1 MSITYSVVATI
12 VRLLNI
18 KKLFRMP
25 QKKIIAFATKQCN
38 KFKFDLNR
46 FKGYDCSIEEV
57 GGFSCIKLQ
66 AGPKPATKAVLQLY
80 GGGYITP
87 PDSRDFKLAKRIVDQ
102 TGSDVWLFLY
112 PLAIEH
118 RLDVTFEQCYK
129 LYQRMLECYAAEEIS
144 ILGFS
149 SGACLAIG
157 LGLYNNVQ
165 PEPLPMPRQ
174 IIAVSPGACPLSLCE
189 GYEATADDADL
200 IASLEKLSAE
210 DIITDYHYVSTIAP
224 VLSKGQKL
232 PAYMLNSCVGDFSH
246 FPKTYLY
253 YGSRECF
260 YACAPYFKEAFV
272 RYGVSYEIHV
282 GEGLCHC
289 YPLFRFFPEGRRAQD
304 EIIDRLK

>member
-1 MSITYSVVATI
+1 
-12 VRLLNI
+12 
-18 KKLFRMP
+18 
-25 QKKIIAFATKQCN
+25 
-38 KFKFDLNR
+38 
-46 FKGYDCSIEEV
+46 
-57 GGFSCIKLQ
+57 
-66 AGPKPATKAVLQLY
+66 
-80 GGGYITP
+80 
-87 PDSRDFKLAKRIVDQ
+87 
-102 TGSDVWLFLY
+102 
-112 PLAIEH
+112 
-118 RLDVTFEQCYK
+118 
-129 LYQRMLECYAAEEIS
+129 
-144 ILGFS
+144 
-149 SGACLAIG
+149 
-157 LGLYNNVQ
+157 
-165 PEPLPMPRQ
+165 MPRQ

-210 DIITDYHYVSTIAP
+210 DLITDYHYVSTIAP